1 MVPGTGGAPQVL
13 HGGGAQ
19 LDAYRDWVLWQPL
32 TRTSISNTSPAP
44 MVRNDM
50 EVSPGKGRLF
60 ASAHS
65 AGARDGND
73 GSSLA
78 HHSNA
83 TNAGAVDL
91 PGLVSTK
98 SLAAAQ
104 SQPENAD
111 DSAVHSS
118 LLRSLKD

>member
-73 GSSLA
+73 SGHVA
-78 HHSNA
+78 RRSNA
-83 TNAGAVDL
+83 RGACASGD
-91 PGLVSTK
+91 SWANHAK
-98 SLAAAQ
+98 SAVVCR
-104 SQPENAD
+104 SQPEYAGQ
-111 DSAVHSS
+111 SATH
-118 LLRSLKD
+118 